1 MHVCPIYP
9 TGARLSF
16 AIKMSPSKEIA
27 LRKSTIMDIDVLRD
41 ALETLQGDEAEKL
54 KTIIHE
60 IEEGKMDREAI
71 FKVVEKY
78 EHGWNL

>member
-1 MHVCPIYP
+1 
-9 TGARLSF
+9 
-16 AIKMSPSKEIA
+16 
-27 LRKSTIMDIDVLRD
+27 MDIDVLRD